1 MFRKGGGATSPA
13 LIQPG
18 RVKEISSRFDRVK
31 ADVVDRVLAS
41 RPAFYHVCNS
51 NEKYLCIYT
60 HMCAFSLSLAAF
72 DVGSAGWGGASSANV
87 ALQTC
92 VMRLEVFFSLYI

>member
-41 RPAFYHVCNS
+41 RPHFITFAIQMKN
-51 NEKYLCIYT
+51 IYVFIHT
-60 HMCAFSLSLAAF
+60 CVHFLSLLLHLML
-72 DVGSAGWGGASSANV
+72 GRRGGGGFLCKRCSSN
-87 ALQTC
+87 
-92 VMRLEVFFSLYI
+92 MRNEA